1 MPVVCSRLQTLSLP
15 RPCLTDEEAGP
26 GGVMLLVLR
35 HSMQVASRIRFQHSL
50 ETMQTPTARSWFP
63 APRLA
68 GWLAAVGPCPDCFLL
83 GPCGTCS
90 PLATGQQ
97 LAQSP

>member
-35 HSMQVASRIRFQHSL
+35 HSMQVASRIRFQHGL
-50 ETMQTPTARSWFP
+50 ETTQTPTARSWFP

-68 GWLAAVGPCPDCFLL
+68 GWLAG
-83 GPCGTCS
+83 CS
-90 PLATGQQ
+90 GAL
-97 LAQSP
+97 S